1 MERELACL
9 PKGEQ
14 ITGTPTADIRKR
26 CFTLFKAEYKDT
38 YSTILETWKEAKE
51 LENMGGTLAQWQ
63 QVFDK
68 SKKNLNHMFTALSKA
83 HGFEGAYLLA
93 GRVVNQDGGLG
104 HVFMTPGAEQ
114 FFATRCRA
122 GDDEI
127 IGHFK
132 VHI

>member
-1 MERELACL
+1 
-9 PKGEQ
+9 
-14 ITGTPTADIRKR
+14 TPTADIRKR

-51 LENMGGTLAQWQ
+51 LENMGGTLAQRQ

-104 HVFMTPGAEQ
+104 HVMTPGGAGESSAQ
-114 FFATRCRA
+114 PFFATRCRA